1 MPLHLFYE
9 HTPRQFLN
17 YLKGVRFRES
27 ENHKA
32 TMEQTRWLAM
42 YSILPHH
49 DAKKHG
55 KLKPTDIFQFPW
67 DENKPHAKEIPQ
79 KQQIEEAKKRWAKI
93 GSMRKKELNG

>member
-1 MPLHLFYE
+1 LPLHLFYE

-32 TMEQTRWLAM
+32 TMEQTRLLAM

-49 DAKKHG
+49 DAKKYG
-55 KLKPTDIFQFPW
+55 KLKLADIFQFPW
-67 DENKPHAKEIPQ
+67 DEK
-79 KQQIEEAKKRWAKI
+79 KQQEPEQDLEQQNEEAIKLWDKVGPMKTI
-93 GSMRKKELNG
+93 